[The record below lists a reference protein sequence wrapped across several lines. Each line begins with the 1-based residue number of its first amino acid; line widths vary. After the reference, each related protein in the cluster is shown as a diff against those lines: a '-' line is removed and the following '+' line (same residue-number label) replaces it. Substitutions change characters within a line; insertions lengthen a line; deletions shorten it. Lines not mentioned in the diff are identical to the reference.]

1 MLRQWIS
8 PDAATQR
15 YLATHNGFDLVQC
28 LTSTGM
34 RYLLKA
40 QTVNSRRL
48 HKKLYYDHT
57 LVNVLLPTMLKHA
70 GKSEPT
76 FLELTRHFVLSG
88 SPCALLGLRNRLT
101 RRRLMEDLWTLE
113 PITSLRRKCINK
125 CTKQGEWT
133 VLSHD
138 ATFKSFFSVLGQDK
152 MSQKAG
158 ESTQCTPS
166 WAKVVHCLASVRNT
180 QRAKHASGMLLKPCY
195 LLTRDK
201 QHDGFSQTHRK
212 QSWQQLQIC
221 IQVSLGWLKIQY
233 IWSSA
238 SKPALENAEHHA
250 LAYVCIYR
258 RSLQSL
264 RLDPSM
270 MVKAVMS
277 FRKTPALF
285 QRCPF

>member
-1 MLRQWIS
+1 
-8 PDAATQR
+8 
-15 YLATHNGFDLVQC
+15 
-28 LTSTGM
+28 
-34 RYLLKA
+34 
-40 QTVNSRRL
+40 
-48 HKKLYYDHT
+48 
-57 LVNVLLPTMLKHA
+57 
-70 GKSEPT
+70 
-76 FLELTRHFVLSG
+76 
-88 SPCALLGLRNRLT
+88 
-101 RRRLMEDLWTLE
+101 MEDLWTLE

-138 ATFKSFFSVLGQDK
+138 ATFKSLFSVLGQDK

-201 QHDGFSQTHRK
+201 QHDGFSQTHQK

-264 RLDPSM
+264 APGSIYDGESSHELSQGPCFVPTLPFLKAYFPSIHTSRQYIMSPFRPVICRTMESRTNTAASCRSRLDTIFPSSLSTSPGLHRRHPRS
-270 MVKAVMS
+270 VSSAS
-277 FRKTPALF
+277 
-285 QRCPF
+285 Q